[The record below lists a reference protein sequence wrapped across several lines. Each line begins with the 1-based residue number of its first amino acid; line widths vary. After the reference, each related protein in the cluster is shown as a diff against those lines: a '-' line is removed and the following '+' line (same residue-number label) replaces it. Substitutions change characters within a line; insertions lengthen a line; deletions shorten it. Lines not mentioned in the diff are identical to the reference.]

1 MRNILAARACLAG
14 SLALVAIGLGCGDSP
29 VAPTPPPAPAGP
41 LPLRVALVTPSTG
54 PAGVAT
60 PVRISGWGFQSG
72 AILMLDDV
80 ATPAT
85 FVDSRTLTAQAPSH
99 AVGPIDVVVT
109 NPDGQ
114 SSRLERGFA
123 YVLVVTSLTLTGN
136 SVMNAIGETRQL
148 TATAGYSDGTSADV
162 TQEAG
167 WTTTAPEIVAV
178 SPDGLLTAIAFGR
191 SSVSVKYPASAP
203 SASSRFR
210 FTDAIVTP
218 FGTFSVAG
226 RVREPGGSGD
236 GHGTGGIPGA
246 LVRHVASGESIFT
259 DESGIYSLVG
269 LTDGRLAF
277 SKTDF
282 EPVEIEAMRDGVD
295 DVPMQR
301 VIRIEAGS
309 APRTPT
315 LAPNDMAY
323 EVGPGTRCEPCK
335 LIRIAGSEGSVRM
348 RLTWTSTTLDLHVWV
363 NGQMHSATAAERV
376 VEVDVPVVGG
386 ESIAYVG
393 VTSGPGSFVGH
404 QLFTVTVTA
413 GG

>member
-1 MRNILAARACLAG
+1 MKNIFAARVWLVG
-14 SLALVAIGLGCGDSP
+14 SLALMAIGLGCGDSP
-29 VAPTPPPAPAGP
+29 TAPTSPPPPVGP

-60 PVRISGWGFQSG
+60 PVRISGTGFQSG

-109 NPDGQ
+109 NPGGQ
-114 SSRLERGFA
+114 SSRLERGFT
-123 YVLVVTSLTLTGN
+123 YVLVLTSLTLTGN

-162 TQEAG
+162 TGESA
-167 WTTTAPEIVAV
+167 WTTSAPEIVDV
-178 SPDGLLTAIAFGR
+178 SPDGLLTAKAIGR
-191 SSVSVKYPASAP
+191 SSVQVKYPASTP
-203 SASSRFR
+203 PASSRFR
-210 FTDAIVTP
+210 FTEAIVTP
-218 FGTFSVAG
+218 FGTFTVAG
-226 RVREPGGSGD
+226 RVREPGGTGD
-236 GHGTGGIPGA
+236 GHGTGGIQGA
-246 LVRHVASGESIFT
+246 VVRHVESGHSLLS
-259 DESGIYSLVG
+259 DESGLYTLAA

-282 EPVEIEAMRDGVD
+282 EPVEIESTRDGFD

-301 VIRIEAGS
+301 IIRIEAGG
-309 APRTPT
+309 TPQTRT
-315 LAPNDMAY
+315 LAPHDMAY

-335 LIRIAGSEGSVRM
+335 LVRIASSEGAVRM

-363 NGQMHSATAAERV
+363 HGEMYSATAAERV
-376 VEVDVPVVGG
+376 VEVDVPVAGG
-386 ESIAYVG
+386 ESIVYVG
-393 VTSGPGSFVGH
+393 VTSGPGSFIAH
-404 QLFTVTVTA
+404 QLFTVTVTP